1 MDTSTF
7 VLNEVP
13 AAVTAACQ
21 YVIEMAGTM
30 INVVVQNAVLSLG
43 LGMWIVGGGIG
54 LFKRLV

>member
-1 MDTSTF
+1 MDTSSF
-7 VLNEVP
+7 QMADVP

-21 YVIEMAGTM
+21 YVIEMAGTV
-30 INVVVQNAVLSLG
+30 INVVTVNAVLSLG